1 MSVKLLMYW
10 DIKSGRDQDYYQ
22 FLIREWAPGITRLG
36 VEASGAWWTIYSRN
50 PAPQIMAEAIAE
62 DLPAM
67 KEVLNSPDWKQLL
80 TQAARQPVESKSL
93 SRWKSLTQ
101 AFWFVCE
108 IGAG

>member
-62 DLPAM
+62 DLPSM
-67 KEVLNSPDWKQLL
+67 KEVLNSPEWKQLHQKL
-80 TQAARQPVESKSL
+80 LEYVENYSQKIVPTSGEF
-93 SRWKSLTQ
+93 Q
-101 AFWFVCE
+101 F
-108 IGAG
+108 

>member
-50 PAPQIMAEAIAE
+50 PTPQIMAEAIAE
-62 DLPAM
+62 DLPSM
-67 KEVLNSPDWKQLL
+67 KEVLNSPEWKQLHQKL
-80 TQAARQPVESKSL
+80 LEYVENYSQKIVPTSGEF
-93 SRWKSLTQ
+93 Q
-101 AFWFVCE
+101 F
-108 IGAG
+108 